1 MRLPMKT
8 FLVAV
13 KAVVVAAVLAACTG
27 DVACACAAADQG
39 SVAYVLGA
47 HANRP
52 AVASP
57 DILDDAVE
65 RQTTLSVIRADGK
78 PEVVITADLV
88 SKAPGPNARNKEVRD
103 RKADLRAKL
112 SSVRPTTAELD
123 LLAAI
128 ELGARSLAREP
139 KTMVVESSGLST
151 TGALS
156 FAKPGMLMAAPAE
169 VADAL
174 ERGGHLPA
182 LGGIRVTLRGLGDVM
197 PPQQVLGTPERSNLI
212 AIWKEVLTRAGAQV
226 EPPDQRP
233 LTGPTWT
240 DAPPVATVPVTPASV
255 DFGAPEPRVTRPL
268 PAAAFF
274 VADSAELLDRA
285 NAVAVLRPFA
295 EHVRRS
301 GGRLDL
307 VGTTARVG
315 DRPGQVALSTDRAN
329 AMRSLLVD
337 ELGVPE
343 DRVGASGVGSY
354 HADYVVDHDDH
365 GHLLPDKA
373 GLNRTVRVTVHD

>member
-1 MRLPMKT
+1 MKT
-8 FLVAV
+8 LVIAV
-13 KAVVVAAVLAACTG
+13 KAVVVAVVLAACTEG
-27 DVACACAAADQG
+27 DTCACTAADRG
-39 SVAYVLGA
+39 SVAYVLGT

-57 DILDDAVE
+57 DLLDDAVD
-65 RQTTLSVIRADGK
+65 RQATLAVVRADGK

-88 SKAPGPNARNKEVRD
+88 SRAPGPDARNKEVRD

-128 ELGARSLAREP
+128 ELGARSLERKP

-151 TGALS
+151 AGALS
-156 FAKPGMLMAAPAE
+156 FGKPGMLMAAPKE

-174 ERGGHLPA
+174 ERGGHLPI

-197 PPQQVLGTPERSNLI
+197 PPQQVLSTPERSNLI
-212 AIWKEVLTRAGAQV
+212 AIWKEVLTRAGADVQ
-226 EPPDQRP
+226 PPDQRP
-233 LTGPTWT
+233 MNGPAWT
-240 DAPPVATVPVTPASV
+240 EVPPVATVPVTPASV
-255 DFGAPEPRVTRPL
+255 DLGRLEDRETRPL

-274 VADSAELLDRA
+274 VADSADLLDRA
-285 NAVAVLRPFA
+285 DAVEVLRLFA

-315 DRPGQVALSTDRAN
+315 DRSGQVSLSTDRAN
-329 AMRSLLVD
+329 ALRTLLVD
-337 ELGVPE
+337 ELGVPG
-343 DRVGASGVGSY
+343 DRVGASGVGSF
-354 HADYVVDHDDH
+354 HPDYVVDHDDQ

-373 GLNRTVRVTVHD
+373 ALNRTVRVTVHN